1 MDQRACKELEETGT
15 VRQNKT
21 DRQEGRTEG
30 WQMEME
36 GKGGAGRMR
45 RRGSGGSRLSECHQL
60 DPPERR
66 PGRAALQ
73 EELWNK
79 CTEHDMHIDVHG

>member
-15 VRQNKT
+15 VQQNKT

-36 GKGGAGRMR
+36 GRGRGGEEERV
-45 RRGSGGSRLSECHQL
+45 GGSWLSECHQL

-66 PGRAALQ
+66 PGRAAL
-73 EELWNK
+73 
-79 CTEHDMHIDVHG
+79 